1 MTHVSASDANQYSS
15 AYLPIGRWLRNNVA
29 IVIAR
34 LHGLQVLVQN
44 ADLLYVIPTS
54 GSAIDVRNIVKKNKG
69 KTSLLNYKP

>member
-1 MTHVSASDANQYSS
+1 MFASDANQYSS

-44 ADLLYVIPTS
+44 ADLLHVIPAS
-54 GSAIDVRNIVKKNKG
+54 GSAIDVRNIVRKQRENV
-69 KTSLLNYKP
+69 SPQL